1 MKTTQKSQL
10 PYNPA
15 VLENMPW
22 EERPTGNVDPIW
34 RYSANPVIPRNSI
47 PKANSIFNSAIA
59 PFGEGYAGVFR
70 VDDRCRNMRLHVGF
84 SYNGLKWDINET
96 PIEFICEDINI
107 GAFVCG
113 YDPRVVYIEDR
124 YYITWCNYYHGA
136 TIGLAWT
143 KDFRNFHQEE
153 NAFLPFNRNGVL
165 FPEKIN
171 GNFAMMSRPS
181 DNGHTPFGEIFYSES
196 PDLAYWGKHRWMM
209 KPESNWEHT
218 KIGPGPIPIKT
229 SEGWLMIYHGVL
241 NSCNGFVYSIGAALL
256 DQDEPWKVLSRA
268 NSYMLAPT
276 ELYECVGDVQNVTF
290 PCAALHDPK
299 TGRLAIYYGGAD
311 TVVALAFG
319 YVHGIIDFV
328 KKNKL

>member
-22 EERPTGNVDPIW
+22 EERPTGNVDPIR
-34 RYSANPVIPRNSI
+34 RYSANTVIPRNSI
-47 PKANSIFNSAIA
+47 PKANSCFNSAIV

-84 SYNGLKWDINET
+84 SDNGLKWDINET
-96 PIEFICEDINI
+96 PIEFICVDKNI
-107 GAFVCG
+107 GAFVYG

-143 KDFRNFHQEE
+143 KDF
-153 NAFLPFNRNGVL
+153 
-165 FPEKIN
+165 
-171 GNFAMMSRPS
+171 

-196 PDLAYWGKHRWMM
+196 PDLAYWGKHRCMM

-290 PCAALHDPK
+290 PCAALHDTK
-299 TGRLAIYYGGAD
+299 TGRLAI
-311 TVVALAFG
+311 
-319 YVHGIIDFV
+319 
-328 KKNKL
+328 